1 MADQSKDKVKN
12 ALNKV
17 LAGNVSQGELD
28 AWKEKFKEVH
38 IVTVTVSEHEKLTG
52 YFKKPGRDIMA
63 NCVNLSQEGK
73 VFEARE
79 FLALNTFIGGD
90 KTILSNEDAAI
101 ITQTKLWS
109 SLNFLKAE
117 VVKY

>member
-1 MADQSKDKVKN
+1 MAKQSNDQVKASLGN
-12 ALNKV
+12 V
-17 LAGNVSQGELD
+17 LPGNVSQGELD

-38 IVTVTVSEHEKLTG
+38 IVTVTVSENEKLTG
-52 YFKKPGRDIMA
+52 YFKKPNRDIMA

-79 FLALNTFIGGD
+79 FLAINTFIGGD

-101 ITQTKLWS
+101 ITQTKLWT

>member
-1 MADQSKDKVKN
+1 MANPTKDQSKESTN
-12 ALNKV
+12 TMLP
-17 LAGNVSQGELD
+17 GNVSQGTLD
-28 AWKEKFKEVH
+28 GWKEQFKEVH
-38 IVTVTVSEHEKLTG
+38 IVTVTVNEHEKLTG

-79 FLALNTFIGGD
+79 FLANNTFIGGD
-90 KTILSNEDAAI
+90 KTILSNFDAAV

-109 SLNFLKAE
+109 ALNFLKAE